1 MATEPVAGAFE
12 RLGVPYYIG
21 GSVASSAY
29 GIPRAT
35 MDVDMMSNLLPRHVR
50 PLVEL
55 LEPLYYIDESMILD
69 AIEQRSSFNL
79 IHLETMVKID
89 IFITKNS
96 PYEREAFKRTK
107 RDILDEEAGTVTFYL
122 VSPEDIVLNKL
133 VWFRSGG
140 EVSEQQWKDIIGV
153 LKVQEN
159 GIDREYLQHWSCE
172 LEVTD
177 LLEKAFQDAGD
188 GAFSG

>member
-89 IFITKNS
+89 IFITKKVGLV
-96 PYEREAFKRTK
+96 PFRRGGFRTAMERYYRCT
-107 RDILDEEAGTVTFYL
+107 
-122 VSPEDIVLNKL
+122 
-133 VWFRSGG
+133 
-140 EVSEQQWKDIIGV
+140 
-153 LKVQEN
+153 
-159 GIDREYLQHWSCE
+159 
-172 LEVTD
+172 
-177 LLEKAFQDAGD
+177 
-188 GAFSG
+188 